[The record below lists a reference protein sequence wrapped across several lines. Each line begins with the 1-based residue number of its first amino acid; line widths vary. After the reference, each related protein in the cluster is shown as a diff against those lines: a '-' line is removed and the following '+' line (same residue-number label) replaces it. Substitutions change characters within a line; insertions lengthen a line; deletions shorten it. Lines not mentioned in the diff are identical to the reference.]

1 MNSHNLHCSEMM
13 FYTGNIQT
21 SVRKRIN
28 AKEQVRTVSL
38 TGSMQTELLQVLAS
52 SGIYLR

>member
-1 MNSHNLHCSEMM
+1 MM
-13 FYTGNIQT
+13 MMYIVNIQR

-38 TGSMQTELLQVLAS
+38 TGSMQTVLLKVLAS
-52 SGIYLR
+52 IGIHS